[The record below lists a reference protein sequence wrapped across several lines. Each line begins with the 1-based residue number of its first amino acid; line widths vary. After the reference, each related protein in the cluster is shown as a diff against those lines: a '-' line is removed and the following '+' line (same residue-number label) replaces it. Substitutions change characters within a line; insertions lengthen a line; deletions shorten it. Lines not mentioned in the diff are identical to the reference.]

1 MNRRDFFRLT
11 TKGSERVLDLSYE
24 GLYMRYV
31 DAQSSAGRS
40 PAGAPEQGAG
50 IDVELRL
57 DTEPQSWEGEP
68 PTEIETPTLAELF
81 EELDRELSRADV
93 LRVHDREWLADG
105 AFRVEVEAR
114 VEAFRSRGG
123 CVEFRDSASRSVTG
137 RKTAS
142 GGHLAIAICFAAAA
156 VFGAGG
162 SVEAQSAADNALKSR
177 VEVALA
183 YASDVPADAISVEV
197 RDGVVTLIG
206 SVVCD
211 DCGGRRT
218 PPGTGTVQQ
227 SLGAVVRAVPG
238 VSRVEF
244 KLEYQPPEPPGDADR

>member
-1 MNRRDFFRLT
+1 
-11 TKGSERVLDLSYE
+11 
-24 GLYMRYV
+24 MRYV

-40 PAGAPEQGAG
+40 PAGRSPAG
-50 IDVELRL
+50 VPD
-57 DTEPQSWEGEP
+57 EPQSWEGEP
-68 PTEIETPTLAELF
+68 PTEIETPTLGELF

-105 AFRVEVEAR
+105 VFRVEVEAR

-123 CVEFRDSASRSVTG
+123 RVEFRDSPSRSVTG

-142 GGHLAIAICFAAAA
+142 KANLAVAICLAAAA
-156 VFGAGG
+156 IFGA
-162 SVEAQSAADNALKSR
+162 SESAEAQSASDNMLKSR

-183 YASDVPADAISVEV
+183 SASDVPADSITVEV

-244 KLEYQPPEPPGDADR
+244 QLQYQPPEPPGGADR